1 MGWLSVGERTV
12 DNLYTGLKLTTSG
25 KAAVTLGAGV
35 ATGYS
40 LLKNQNIKNNIFSQD
55 PLRHAEKTPGVHQ
68 PISMGYDGRNTPSM
82 GADGSLTLAL
92 SKLR

>member
-1 MGWLSVGERTV
+1 MGWFSVGERTV
-12 DNLYTGLKLTTSG
+12 DNLFTGLKLTTAG
-25 KAAVTLGAGV
+25 KTAVNIGAGA

-40 LLKNQNIKNNIFSQD
+40 LLKNQTIENNIFSKD
-55 PLRHAEKTPGVHQ
+55 PLQVAERTPGIHQ
-68 PISMGYDGRNTPSM
+68 PLSMGYDGRNTPSM